1 MTYYEELE
9 VLPTASPEVIRMAYK
24 ALARKYHPD
33 IYKGDKVFAQEK
45 MTRINEAYS
54 VLSSP
59 IQRQE
64 YDRTLHQKTE
74 KTEQYSQP
82 QRPNSAQQSSTTK
95 KSQSAQQSSTTQ
107 KSQSAQQSSTT
118 QKSQS
123 TQQSS
128 TTQKSQSAQQ
138 SSTTQK
144 SQSAQQSSTKAENAT
159 TQKKFPFI
167 RILYVL
173 FYVILGILLGVSA
186 FYIDDLTIIFVGLFC
201 IAQCIYY
208 PYWVKSEKRTKDQLL
223 ATACFVFSNFVLIAS
238 FWYIVST
245 NNLLWYGQHKENSY
259 VEMNINTSVVEKT
272 SFLYLINQFDSESS
286 VEDVI
291 KIMGMDYKVPD
302 YGGYVMEYA
311 TPQYKLDGN
320 ESTFI
325 HLEFNSRKT
334 KILSIKWAYRAPSQS
349 QFSHTLV
356 YLQKN
361 ALGNPKSVSS
371 NKADWTGLHLED
383 TGYFLLFI
391 RKF

>member
-1 MTYYEELE
+1 MTYHEELE

-128 TTQKSQSAQQ
+128 TTQESQSAQQ

-159 TQKKFPFI
+159 AQKKFPFI

-173 FYVILGILLGVSA
+173 FYVILGILLGFSA

-238 FWYIVST
+238 FWDIVST

-291 KIMGMDYKVPD
+291 KIMGTDYKVPD

-325 HLEFNSRKT
+325 SFEFNSRKT